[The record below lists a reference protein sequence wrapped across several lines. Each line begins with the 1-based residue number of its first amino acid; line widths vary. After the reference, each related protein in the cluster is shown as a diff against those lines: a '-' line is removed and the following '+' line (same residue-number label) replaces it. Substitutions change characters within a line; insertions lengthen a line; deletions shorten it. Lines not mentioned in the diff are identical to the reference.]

1 MRAARPPAARA
12 PATRV
17 TAARARPAT
26 QGAWIN
32 GAAGQHVDYRDRGLQ
47 YGDGLF
53 ETMRVRDG
61 RIRLLE
67 YHLDRLFDGC
77 RRMSMDAPAAPALRR
92 ELVRRAKPQ
101 ADAVLKLILTRGPGT
116 RGYRPSGRERCTRI
130 LSLSAAPSFA
140 AAESLQRVRICATP
154 VGSNPALA
162 GLKTLNR
169 LESVLARSEWS
180 DARIWE
186 GLMRDTDGNLVC
198 GTMSNLFVR
207 RGSTL
212 TTPALDRCG
221 IAGVMRR
228 WVLEQAAALE
238 LHPRQ
243 GRLNVEQ
250 LDDAA
255 EVFMTNAVA
264 GVVSV
269 SVIEHG
275 RRRIRLDSSIAA
287 ARLRA
292 RLELE

>member
-1 MRAARPPAARA
+1 MRATRGEATVRPAPARA
-12 PATRV
+12 
-17 TAARARPAT
+17 AT

-32 GAAGQHVDYRDRGLQ
+32 GAAGHQVDYRDRGLQ

-77 RRMSMDAPAAPALRR
+77 RRMSIAAPAAPALRR
-92 ELVRRAKPQ
+92 ELARRAKPQ
-101 ADAVLKLILTRGPGT
+101 ADAVLKLILTRGPGA

-130 LSLSAAPSFA
+130 LALSAAPRPA
-140 AAESLQRVRICATP
+140 PAESLQRVRICATP
-154 VGSNPALA
+154 AGSSPALA

-169 LESVLARSEWS
+169 LESVLARSEWN
-180 DARIWE
+180 DPCIWE
-186 GLMRDTDGNLVC
+186 GLMRDMDGNLVC

-207 RGSTL
+207 HGATL

-228 WVLEQAAALE
+228 WVLEQAVGLN

-243 GRLNVEQ
+243 ARVNVEQ

-255 EVFMTNAVA
+255 EVFMTNSVA

-275 RRRIRLDSSIAA
+275 RRRIRIDSFAAA

>member
-1 MRAARPPAARA
+1 MSAAASA
-12 PATRV
+12 
-17 TAARARPAT
+17 AT
-26 QGAWIN
+26 QEVWIN
-32 GAAGQHVDYRDRGLQ
+32 GAAGRHIDYRDRGLQ

-53 ETMRVRDG
+53 ETMRVRHG
-61 RIRLLE
+61 RIRLLD
-67 YHLDRLFDGC
+67 YHLARLFDGC
-77 RRMSMDAPAAPALRR
+77 RRMSIEPPAAPALRR
-92 ELVRRAKPQ
+92 ELARRARPR
-101 ADAVLKLILTRGPGT
+101 ADAVLKLIVTRGPGA

-130 LSLSAAPSFA
+130 LSLSALPRLAGT
-140 AAESLQRVRICATP
+140 ESSQRVRICATP

-186 GLMRDTDGNLVC
+186 GLMRDIDGNLVC

-207 RGSTL
+207 HGSTL
-212 TTPALDRCG
+212 LTPPVDRCG

-228 WVLEQAAALE
+228 WVLEQAAELN

-243 GRLNVEQ
+243 RRVKLEE

-269 SVIEHG
+269 NVIEHG
-275 RRRIRLDSSIAA
+275 RRRMRISSSAAA